1 MELSTKNMQVQIK
14 YESDVQCH
22 VTWLNGFTF
31 DGTRAAFMTLRHI
44 TWQYQYI
51 ILYHA
56 LFWCALLYIYI
67 RCMCI
72 FTHGSHSIKLKSCM
86 RIYPGV
92 CTCMRLNHSKRTYID
107 TYYIYIHIHIVHTHI
122 RLHALH
128 VQAMSA
134 LLPALQGVLARMSQC
149 KLHPAHICTLEQ
161 DIREG
166 EQIDCS
172 IQVCLSQVYL
182 VDVQQ
187 LHRLSTRLKHAVQP
201 PLLLATPASRIQ
213 PTPASDFSLLVAE

>member
-1 MELSTKNMQVQIK
+1 MS
-14 YESDVQCH
+14 CH
-22 VTWLNGFTF
+22 MIERLYIRWDQSCFHDTPSHHMTVPIHHIVSCSILVCPFVYLHTLHVYLYTWFTF
-31 DGTRAAFMTLRHI
+31 HQTKVL
-44 TWQYQYI
+44 
-51 ILYHA
+51 HA
-56 LFWCALLYIYI
+56 HLSGCMYMYAPKSFKTYLHWHLL
-67 RCMCI
+67 
-72 FTHGSHSIKLKSCM
+72 
-86 RIYPGV
+86 
-92 CTCMRLNHSKRTYID
+92 
-107 TYYIYIHIHIVHTHI
+107 YIHIHIVHTHI